1 MKIFFS
7 EGNPMTEGD
16 ADLKFNPKEGYEYT
30 FMVRYEEY
38 YTPTTRAADDEG
50 GNETDTFTPCYGN
63 FIMTMKVVPE
73 YLVWQGTKI
82 GINWNDDSQWKRA
95 TYSDI
100 KAEENTTIP
109 VYKGDEYAANPGYV
123 PMRFS
128 KIIIP
133 RNGKVELYE
142 AGFEGDKGQYR
153 DVLWK
158 TEINNLP
165 HMDPPATDEYRLH
178 PIQYDMMV
186 YGKKKLMERTPK

>member
-123 PMRFS
+123 RCVSQRSSFRETARWNYMKLDLKEIKDNIVMSYGRLKSIISHTWIHRQPMNTVFTRS
-128 KIIIP
+128 NTI
-133 RNGKVELYE
+133 
-142 AGFEGDKGQYR
+142 
-153 DVLWK
+153 
-158 TEINNLP
+158 
-165 HMDPPATDEYRLH
+165 
-178 PIQYDMMV
+178 
-186 YGKKKLMERTPK
+186 